1 MGNQDEEL
9 IEVVKEIAES
19 EGISFK
25 QAIKLSITML
35 RDECQRRKEWREAG
49 PASCNAGCDHMNS
62 GSGIKI

>member
-9 IEVVKEIAES
+9 TEVVKEIAES

-25 QAIKLSITML
+25 EAIKLSITTL

-49 PASCNAGCDHMNS
+49 PGVLSS
-62 GSGIKI
+62 GKC